1 MLQLIQKKLKCFFK
15 DSLKHISFFRIFMGH
30 IHQQLKLRR
39 AALGLRQQD
48 MEMRIGMPRQQY
60 QRLESGGNPRLDTLE
75 LVAKGLNMQLMLIP
89 KDKLG
94 VVQDYLA
101 GRVQLVDI
109 QGASMSDQDNP
120 VAADPWQGLLEE
132 DDD

>member
-1 MLQLIQKKLKCFFK
+1 
-15 DSLKHISFFRIFMGH
+15 MGH

-89 KDKLG
+89 EDKLRA
-94 VVQDYLA
+94 VQDYLA

-109 QGASMSDQDNP
+109 QGASMPDQDNP
-120 VAADPWQGLLEE
+120 VAADPWQGLLGE